1 MWKQLVTP
9 QVVNDN
15 AGMCLRFTQSV
26 YGAPVKYASAWDA
39 WNATTL
45 KHLDRDLPPVS
56 VPLWFSHY
64 GTYGAPPT
72 YANWGHVVAY
82 FPDRGQFL
90 SSPGNGY
97 GHAWLNSIEEVERM
111 FNSTYVGWSED
122 LNGLQI
128 AQHTNDPQPRNGNYD
143 MIVKVQC
150 LYDGWAAIWNMTTGE
165 FQHIDD
171 LDEWTYWNDHLQ
183 EYMFENYEHFLQ
195 IRDKYRKVFSV

>member
-1 MWKQLVTP
+1 MTWTQLVTP
-9 QVVNDN
+9 QVVDDN
-15 AGMCLRFTQSV
+15 AGMCLRFAQSV
-26 YGAPVKYASAWDA
+26 YDAPVKHASAWDA

-56 VPLWFSHY
+56 VPVWFSHY
-64 GTYGAPPT
+64 GTYGGV

-82 FPDRGQFL
+82 FPDRAQFL

-150 LYDGWAAIWNMTTGE
+150 ADGFAALWNMTTGE
-165 FQHIDD
+165 YQHIDNPAEYKYFTE
-171 LDEWTYWNDHLQ
+171 LLQ
-183 EYMFENYEHFLQ
+183 EFMFENETHFVS

>member
-1 MWKQLVTP
+1 MSWTQLVTP
-9 QVVNDN
+9 QVVDDN
-15 AGMCLRFTQSV
+15 AGMCLRFAQSV
-26 YGAPVKYASAWDA
+26 YGAPVKHASAWDA

-45 KHLDRDLPPVS
+45 KHEDRNLPPVS
-56 VPLWFSHY
+56 VPVWFSHY
-64 GTYGAPPT
+64 GTYGGI

-90 SSPGNGY
+90 SSPGSGY

-111 FNSTYVGWSED
+111 FNSSYVGWSED

-150 LYDGWAAIWNMTTGE
+150 VDGFAALWNMTTGE
-165 FQHIDD
+165 YQHIDNPAEYKYFTE
-171 LDEWTYWNDHLQ
+171 LLQ
-183 EYMFENYEHFLQ
+183 EFMFENEAHFVS

>member
-1 MWKQLVTP
+1 MTWQQLVQP
-9 QVVNDN
+9 SIVSDN
-15 AGMCLRFTQSV
+15 AGMCLRFVQSV

-64 GTYGAPPT
+64 GTYGGV

-82 FPDRGQFL
+82 FPERGQFL
-90 SSPGNGY
+90 SSPPNGY
-97 GHAWLNSIEEVERM
+97 GNTWLNSIEAVERM
-111 FNSTYVGWSED
+111 FNSRYVGWSED
-122 LNGLQI
+122 LNGLQLVKY
-128 AQHTNDPQPRNGNYD
+128 TTDPQPRNEGYD

-150 LYDGWAAIWNMTTGE
+150 LHDGWAAVWNMTTGE

-171 LDEWTYWNDHLQ
+171 EGEWTYWTEHLQ
-183 EYMFENYEHFLQ
+183 EYMFENYAHFVR

>member
-1 MWKQLVTP
+1 MFTQLVAP
-9 QVVNDN
+9 QVVDDN
-15 AGMCLRFTQSV
+15 AGMCLRFAQSV

-45 KHLDRDLPPVS
+45 KHLDRNLPPVS

-64 GTYGAPPT
+64 GTYGGV

-82 FPDRGQFL
+82 FPDRAQFL
-90 SSPGNGY
+90 SSPPNGY

-150 LYDGWAAIWNMTTGE
+150 ADGFAALWNMTTGE
-165 FQHIDD
+165 YQHIDNPAEYKYFTE
-171 LDEWTYWNDHLQ
+171 LLQ
-183 EYMFENYEHFLQ
+183 EFMFENEAHFVS